1 MDNLIFSLNSTMPL
15 FLVMAVG
22 YFLKRKKML
31 TPAFSAAAEKFNF
44 DVTLPALLIRDL
56 SGIDFA
62 GTFDLKFIL
71 YCAGATTGFF
81 GLAWLGARLFI
92 KEKASIGAFV
102 QASCRSSAAVLGIA
116 LIQNMYG
123 SSGMAPMMIIGAVPL
138 FNIFSVLVLTL
149 ENPENKGKGALKKA
163 FLNILK
169 NPIIIGIVIGA
180 AISISGIQFP
190 TIVTKTVDNIAA
202 MATPLALIVI
212 GASFEFAGALKKLKL
227 SVIASMLKLIAIPA
241 VFLTLAALLGFRDE
255 KMVAIL
261 VMLCGSATPSC
272 YIMAKNMGGDAE
284 LTSSV
289 VVITTLFSA
298 FTLTFWIW
306 LMRSLGYV

>member
-15 FLVMAVG
+15 FLVMAIG
-22 YFLKRKKML
+22 YLLKKKEML
-31 TPAFSAAAEKFNF
+31 TPGFTSAAEKFNF
-44 DVTLPALLIRDL
+44 TVTLPALLIRDL
-56 SGIDFA
+56 SGVDFA
-62 GTFDLKFIL
+62 GTFDLAFIL
-71 YCAGATTGFF
+71 YCAGATTAFF
-81 GLAWLGARLFI
+81 GVTWALARAFI
-92 KEKASIGAFV
+92 REKASVGAFV

-123 SSGMAPMMIIGAVPL
+123 TSGMAPMMIIGAVPL
-138 FNIFSVLVLTL
+138 FNIFSVLVLIL
-149 ENPENKGKGALKKA
+149 ENPENKGHGALKKA
-163 FLNILK
+163 FIGILT
-169 NPIIIGIVIGA
+169 NPILIGIAIGA
-180 AISISGIQFP
+180 VISITGVQFP
-190 TIVTKTVDNIAA
+190 AIITKTVDNFAA
-202 MATPLALIVI
+202 MASPLALIVT
-212 GASFEFAGALKKLKL
+212 GASFEFAGALKKLRLSAVASAVKL
-227 SVIASMLKLIAIPA
+227 AVIPA
-241 VFLTLAALLGFRDE
+241 VFLCIAALLGFRDE

-306 LMRSLGYV
+306 LMRSFGYI